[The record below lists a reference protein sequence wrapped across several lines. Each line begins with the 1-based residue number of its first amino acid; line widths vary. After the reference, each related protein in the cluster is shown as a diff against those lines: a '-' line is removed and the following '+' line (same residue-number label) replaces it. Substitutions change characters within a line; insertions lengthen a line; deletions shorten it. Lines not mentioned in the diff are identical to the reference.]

1 VVDWSHACAGA
12 GWLDLIGFAPS
23 VAMQGGPQPE
33 ELLASYPP
41 ALSAPADAITAVV
54 AAIAGYFTWG
64 ALQPPPPGLP
74 TVRAFQAAQGV
85 VARAWLAHRTG
96 WT

>member
-1 VVDWSHACAGA
+1 MLW
-12 GWLDLIGFAPS
+12 
-23 VAMQGGPQPE
+23 
-33 ELLASYPP
+33 ELWR
-41 ALSAPADAITAVV
+41 SARYQLELCV

-64 ALQPPPPGLP
+64 ALQPAPPGIP

-85 VARAWLAHRTG
+85 VARAWLAQRTS